1 MPTRTLTEFSGTLI
15 RMAAKAEAEA
25 RRALPK
31 ELTQVKAAPPP
42 SEPEVTAQPRA
53 PHPHGAGTQP
63 HREPDVEGGPG
74 EQSETAAFESATDAV
89 DEAGAGEEGGG
100 GGGRG

>member
-1 MPTRTLTEFSGTLI
+1 MATRTLTELSGPLI

-42 SEPEVTAQPRA
+42 SEPEVTAQPTA
-53 PHPHGAGTQP
+53 GHPHGAGNQP

-74 EQSETAAFESATDAV
+74 EQSETAAFKSATA
-89 DEAGAGEEGGG
+89 GGG
-100 GGGRG
+100 GAAAVGGAPQG